1 MDPHFHQIIK
11 IIPSPVLKIESGYDE
26 HLKNIRVNID
36 NIKTD
41 YQDIYLYYANY
52 G

>member
-1 MDPHFHQIIK
+1 MDPHYHQIMK
-11 IIPSPVLKIESGYDE
+11 IIPSQVLGIASRYDE
-26 HLKNIRVNID
+26 QLKNISLNID